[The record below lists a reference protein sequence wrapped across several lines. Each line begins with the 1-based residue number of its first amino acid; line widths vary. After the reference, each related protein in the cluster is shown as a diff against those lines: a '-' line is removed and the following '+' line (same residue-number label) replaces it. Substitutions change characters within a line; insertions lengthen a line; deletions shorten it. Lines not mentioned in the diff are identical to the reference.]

1 MTFKKIG
8 LAAVTGLAV
17 LSLAACSSSNSS
29 KESEQSSKAAESRSI
44 ASSKS
49 ASSKSAAEAKKEAA
63 KWKKINKTIASS
75 LKEDQGFAA
84 NDSRYAYAQ
93 YFTKITY
100 ESGNEAKVQVTPQF
114 VALSQAERTKYANKI
129 SGLIGAAVVTAGY
142 EFSAQDQADGVYL
155 SLRYGQVAIG
165 RSTYSDTK
173 QYKWYK

>member
-1 MTFKKIG
+1 MTFKKIM
-8 LAAVTGLAV
+8 LATVTGLAA
-17 LSLAACSSSNSS
+17 LSLAACSSSNGTEES
-29 KESEQSSKAAESRSI
+29 KQSSKAAESRSI

-49 ASSKSAAEAKKEAA
+49 ASSKSAAEAQKEAI

-75 LKEDQGFAA
+75 LKEDQRLAI

-114 VALSQAERTKYANKI
+114 VSLSQAERTKYANKI
-129 SGLIGAAVVTAGY
+129 TGLIGAAVVTAGY
-142 EFSAQDQADGVYL
+142 EFSAQDQAEGVYL
-155 SLRYGQVAIG
+155 SLRYGQVVIG
-165 RSTYSDTK
+165 RSTYSDAK